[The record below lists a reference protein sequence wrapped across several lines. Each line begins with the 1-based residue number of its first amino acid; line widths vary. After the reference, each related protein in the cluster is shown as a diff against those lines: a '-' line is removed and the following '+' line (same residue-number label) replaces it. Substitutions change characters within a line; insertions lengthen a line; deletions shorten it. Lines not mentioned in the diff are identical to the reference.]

1 TFSVN
6 SIIKSTLST
15 INNVLSAS
23 MPNDVSVW
31 SSFYINVA
39 ETYDQSDGTT
49 VSTFLSSFTEDGSTG
64 YAVNASM
71 PFKSRYSSFLSE
83 YEVEGPTRKFMT
95 DFIRPVL
102 FGGCGDN
109 DDCYQDI
116 TVLLERN
123 EYTYVLKQTLY
134 RNGVIYDTVFLS
146 IARRGEG
153 IYRVPIHNN
162 VPCLVDTMEITLLV
176 TSVVVPPVST
186 FINAP
191 GSDWTVGSN
200 PTRVFGGF
208 QSSTLRLNFQYVS
221 NVTYNFKIRISR
233 TQSAQVTVQFR
244 RANNSVISAS
254 TPVTASGSGTSDVI
268 ATITGGSEIPAYVAL
283 SVNNLSGSSNTVTIL
298 DMDVDSMSQF
308 VNSETKVFTVDC
320 DCNKYNL
327 KLTWLNNLGGWEY
340 WNFTAGKDY
349 QIDIAGV
356 EVVKQNILGGW
367 PQSYGEFAD
376 TIERD
381 ISRVSKNQVIVR
393 SQNLTRDEVT
403 AISKIKTSA
412 LVQIIDSKYNRRTVR
427 VDSQSFKIYAEV
439 DKLYTISFTITYTD
453 DLPVQSV

>member
-1 TFSVN
+1 
-6 SIIKSTLST
+6 
-15 INNVLSAS
+15 
-23 MPNDVSVW
+23 
-31 SSFYINVA
+31 
-39 ETYDQSDGTT
+39 
-49 VSTFLSSFTEDGSTG
+49 
-64 YAVNASM
+64 
-71 PFKSRYSSFLSE
+71 
-83 YEVEGPTRKFMT
+83 
-95 DFIRPVL
+95 
-102 FGGCGDN
+102 
-109 DDCYQDI
+109 
-116 TVLLERN
+116 
-123 EYTYVLKQTLY
+123 
-134 RNGVIYDTVFLS
+134 
-146 IARRGEG
+146 
-153 IYRVPIHNN
+153 
-162 VPCLVDTMEITLLV
+162 
-176 TSVVVPPVST
+176 
-186 FINAP
+186 
-191 GSDWTVGSN
+191 
-200 PTRVFGGF
+200 
-208 QSSTLRLNFQYVS
+208 
-221 NVTYNFKIRISR
+221 
-233 TQSAQVTVQFR
+233 
-244 RANNSVISAS
+244 
-254 TPVTASGSGTSDVI
+254 
-268 ATITGGSEIPAYVAL
+268 
-283 SVNNLSGSSNTVTIL
+283 
-298 DMDVDSMSQF
+298 MDVDSMSQF